1 MIFKAELCQRV
12 LDGTKTQ
19 TRRMVKDGDFIV
31 DWPMPCVFRDT
42 KGGGNRLA
50 WRENQ
55 TYAVQP
61 GRGKHAVGRIGI
73 IKIRREPLQDISE
86 DDCRAEG
93 ILVPPTHGRF
103 ACVLIGVDGKC
114 LDDTPS
120 RYIMPS
126 PIPYFA
132 ELWDSIHPKGKRWED
147 NPEVWVLEFE
157 LVRP

>member
-1 MIFKAELCQRV
+1 MIFKDELYQKV

-19 TRRMVKDGDFIV
+19 TRRLVKDGEYMGLFDTYVVTISDFNV
-31 DWPMPCVFRDT
+31 
-42 KGGGNRLA
+42 RLK
-50 WRENQ
+50 WKEGQ

-73 IKIRREPLQDISE
+73 IKIRKEQLQDISE

-93 ILVPPTHGRF
+93 VLVSPTHGRF
-103 ACVLIGVDGKC
+103 SCHIDGVAA
-114 LDDTPS
+114 

-132 ELWDSIHPKGKRWED
+132 GLWDSIHPKGKRWED

-157 LVRP
+157 LVTP

>member
-1 MIFKAELCQRV
+1 MIFSETLPQV

-19 TRRMVKDGDFIV
+19 TRRLVKDGDFSV
-31 DWPMPCVFRDT
+31 EWPMVCVFSDNKR
-42 KGGGNRLA
+42 NRLRF
-50 WRENQ
+50 RENQ

-73 IKIRREPLQDISE
+73 VKIRKERLQDISE

-103 ACVLIGVDGKC
+103 ACVIPNAI
-114 LDDTPS
+114 TPA

-132 ELWDSIHPKGKRWED
+132 ELWDSIHPKGKRWAD
-147 NPEVWVLEFE
+147 NPEVWMLEFE
-157 LVRP
+157 LIS